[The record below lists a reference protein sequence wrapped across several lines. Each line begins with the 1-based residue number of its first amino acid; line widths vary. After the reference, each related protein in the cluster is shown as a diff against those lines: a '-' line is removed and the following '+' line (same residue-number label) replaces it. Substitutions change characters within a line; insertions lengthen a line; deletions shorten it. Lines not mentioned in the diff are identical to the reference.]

1 MFFGGGYEKESLEP
15 AAPAIYCRGALVFVG
30 YFLFLYCAQ
39 LKESLNK
46 FKGGALCLEELF

>member
-15 AAPAIYCRGALVFVG
+15 AAPAIYCRGALVFFG